1 MDWAENFG
9 VHAGLHGQ
17 EDRAGIIIMKIFDRC
32 HCFEAEQE
40 TIASRS
46 PWSPVTES
54 CKDRAEKLSKV

>member
-17 EDRAGIIIMKIFDRC
+17 EDRAGIIIMKIFYRC

-54 CKDRAEKLSKV
+54 WKDRAEKLSKV